1 MVEPI
6 ALEFKI
12 DDIYIDNPLL
22 SKNDLLKYDTEYC
35 YEKVTKEIDKFIKAQ
50 LNFPNIKKPTITC
63 NYEVRYECFVPR
75 KVDKVGDYVTKKIT
89 QEEQIRELYSEITSS
104 LKFLSKLEFKYF
116 LICLYYKESQAE
128 FMGATRTSFY
138 QIKDSCVVKM
148 AGAMGYTKEIQNQ
161 YSEMTILFLLSLK
174 WSRKKNLN
182 KIKKVRW
189 SNGTN

>member
-6 ALEFKI
+6 VLEFKI

-35 YEKVTKEIDKFIKAQ
+35 YEKVTKEIDRFIKAQ

-89 QEEQIRELYSEITSS
+89 QEEQIKIS
-104 LKFLSKLEFKYF
+104 LSHD
-116 LICLYYKESQAE
+116 
-128 FMGATRTSFY
+128 T
-138 QIKDSCVVKM
+138 KDSVVRRSTELGLSGTSEYFRLLADLDISVQRYQSLVTYINLLYNRICETQQKLGIY
-148 AGAMGYTKEIQNQ
+148 ATPLQEVPIINLQNM
-161 YSEMTILFLLSLK
+161 S
-174 WSRKKNLN
+174 
-182 KIKKVRW
+182 
-189 SNGTN
+189 

>member
-6 ALEFKI
+6 VLEFKI

-35 YEKVTKEIDKFIKAQ
+35 YEKVTKEIDRFIKAQ

-104 LKFLSKLEFKYF
+104 LKFLSKLELRFHVFKG
-116 LICLYYKESQAE
+116 I
-128 FMGATRTSFY
+128 
-138 QIKDSCVVKM
+138 
-148 AGAMGYTKEIQNQ
+148 
-161 YSEMTILFLLSLK
+161 
-174 WSRKKNLN
+174 
-182 KIKKVRW
+182 
-189 SNGTN
+189 

>member
-6 ALEFKI
+6 VLEFKI

-75 KVDKVGDYVTKKIT
+75 KVDKVGDYVTRKIT

-128 FMGATRTSFY
+128 FMRQTGATRTSFY

-148 AGAMGYTKEIQNQ
+148 AGAMGYTKEI
-161 YSEMTILFLLSLK
+161 
-174 WSRKKNLN
+174 
-182 KIKKVRW
+182 
-189 SNGTN
+189 

>member
-6 ALEFKI
+6 VLEFKI

-35 YEKVTKEIDKFIKAQ
+35 YEKVTKE
-50 LNFPNIKKPTITC
+50 
-63 NYEVRYECFVPR
+63 
-75 KVDKVGDYVTKKIT
+75 IT

-128 FMGATRTSFY
+128 FMRQTGATRTSFY

-148 AGAMGYTKEIQNQ
+148 AGAMGYTKEI
-161 YSEMTILFLLSLK
+161 
-174 WSRKKNLN
+174 
-182 KIKKVRW
+182 
-189 SNGTN
+189 